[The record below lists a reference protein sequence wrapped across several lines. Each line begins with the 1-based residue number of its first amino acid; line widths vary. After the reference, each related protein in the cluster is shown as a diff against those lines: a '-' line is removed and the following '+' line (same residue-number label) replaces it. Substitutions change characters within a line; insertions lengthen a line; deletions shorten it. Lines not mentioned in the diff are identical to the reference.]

1 MRARQQALYK
11 SSPCYARSISY
22 SSACLTYRKAEA
34 VPTSFSISI
43 IFDCMATSSGQHNL
57 ENSALIDF
65 GPVPQK
71 PTVLLDDASR
81 NG

>member
-1 MRARQQALYK
+1 
-11 SSPCYARSISY
+11 
-22 SSACLTYRKAEA
+22 
-34 VPTSFSISI
+34 
-43 IFDCMATSSGQHNL
+43 MATSSGQHNL